1 MNGVGMQY
9 HISLGVLMEI
19 YVVQEY
25 DTVDRIAQ
33 EYQVPVSQLV
43 EINQIGYP
51 YELAIGQALLVPT
64 PGGFP
69 DQPEVVTNGYAY
81 PFIKADVLQ
90 ATLPYLTDLSI
101 FSYGFTEEGALINPT
116 LSDLWMIE
124 AAQAAGVNA
133 ILTLTPMDEQGMFS
147 NQLIHAVVN
156 NPAAVD
162 SLIRNLLDTMVEKG
176 YYGVDV
182 DFEYIL
188 AEDRD
193 AFTSFVAELTD
204 VMNANGFVTSVALAP
219 KTSADQP
226 GLLYE
231 GKDYGGLGAAAN
243 SVLLMTYE
251 WGYTYGPPMAVAP
264 INKVRQ
270 VVEYAVTEIPV
281 NKINLGIPN
290 YGYDW
295 TLPYESGVSRA
306 TTIGNVQAV
315 QIAIRHGAAISFDEV
330 AQTPYFH
337 YTENGVE
344 HEVWFEDVRSMQGK
358 FNLVKEFSLRGMGYW
373 QLMWLFLANWVLLED
388 QFTIRKGNTI

>member
-1 MNGVGMQY
+1 
-9 HISLGVLMEI
+9 MEI
-19 YVVQEY
+19 YVVQAG

-33 EYQVPVSQLV
+33 EYQVSVDQLTSV
-43 EINQIGYP
+43 NQINYP
-51 YELAIGQALLVPT
+51 YALAVGQALLIPT
-64 PGGFP
+64 AGGYLEF
-69 DQPEVVTNGYAY
+69 PEVVTNGYAY
-81 PFIKADVLQ
+81 PFITRDILQ

-101 FSYGFTEEGALINPT
+101 FSYGFTEDGELVYPA
-116 LSDLWMIE
+116 LSDLWMLE
-124 AAQAAGVNA
+124 AARSEGVNA

-147 NQLIHAVVN
+147 NRLIHAVVN
-156 NPAAVD
+156 DQVAIDA
-162 SLIRNLLDTMVEKG
+162 LIRNLLYVMEEKG
-176 YYGVDV
+176 YGGVDV

-193 AFTSFVAELTD
+193 AFSTFVAELTS
-204 VMNANGFVTSVALAP
+204 VMNEYGYVTSVALAP
-219 KTSADQP
+219 KTSAGQP

-295 TLPYESGVSRA
+295 ALPYESGVSKA

-315 QIAIRHGAAISFDEV
+315 QIAVRYGAVIEFDEV
-330 AQTPYFH
+330 AQTPYFR
-337 YTENGVE
+337 YTDQGIR
-344 HEVWFEDVRSMQGK
+344 HEVWFEDVRSMQAK

-373 QLMWLFLANWVLLED
+373 QLMRLFLANWVLLEN
-388 QFTIRKGNTI
+388 QFIIR